1 MGFLGLFLVTSFS
14 HLLLFYSINY
24 YFFSPDDEK
33 RNEIFNEMI
42 DKLINSL
49 PQIYE
54 GLDPFP
60 VDSKI
65 KSILIDSNNL
75 HLNVVTNNPNYSSGH
90 LRYTIPFDEKS
101 KQDEFNFLKTFKWLF
116 KSHPLWDL
124 AQQKHTTFEVE
135 MLEKN
140 YKFYYIMSDLSL
152 SQLENFSND
161 FSEDLYPIHNPDY
174 DPETNPNVPQI
185 ITEKGQERVFLM
197 LEHHVDKK
205 KLEIKLIDKSDGI
218 SEFEKELTKKEKA
231 ENELAKFL
239 YYLSNS
245 GIVKNLENKKRLDP
259 SFGYNLDYGINKD
272 DEFYYTLETFKIK
285 IDGSKQEGS
294 EKNEEVYNPNVSDIL
309 EKAGAT
315 VVKIDP
321 ESRKLYI
328 QNPELKMENNASVNL
343 AVTEGSKVGLD
354 TGGQSVKLDGNGQS
368 VALNTANKS
377 VELNVSNKKVALD
390 VTGKEVNLNV
400 PKDSQIGLKTTDDTG
415 KLKQVELKVTDENG
429 ETKTIAIDGIG
440 TEEWNTLIGA
450 LSVRQEKLKII
461 DQNNIDKYKFNYDGD
476 DSLKIIEKSN
486 AKYLERRNKTTID
499 EPNGELDLIGREL
512 QAWKQKHSLKKK
524 GEFNDSY
531 GDTVEIKQGYYAN
544 QDPLVKA
551 YTELNNEKYDTT
563 QARIYYAQNGD
574 LKLKHDDVSKEV
586 ENLDIIKPKLP
597 IELTDYEIVAK
608 VGEKFFD
615 SSKVEDVQNDLDL
628 QK

>member
-140 YKFYYIMSDLSL
+140 YKFYYIMNDLSL
-152 SQLENFSND
+152 SQLGNFSND

-185 ITEKGQERVFLM
+185 IAEKGHERVFLI
-197 LEHHVDKK
+197 LDHHVDKK

-285 IDGSKQEGS
+285 TDGNKQEGS

-377 VELNVSNKKVALD
+377 VDLNVKNKKVALD
-390 VTGKEVNLNV
+390 ITGKEINLNV

-440 TEEWNTLIGA
+440 TDEWNTLIGA
-450 LSVRQEKLKII
+450 LSIRQEKLKII
-461 DQNNIDKYKFNYDGD
+461 DQNNIDAYRFEYVNDPARGIEKEVSKYKKKRFETIVTEPDGR
-476 DSLKIIEKSN
+476 K
-486 AKYLERRNKTTID
+486 
-499 EPNGELDLIGREL
+499 DLIQREL
-512 QAWKQKHSLKKK
+512 QEWEQKHSTKKK
-524 GEFNDSY
+524 GEFKDSY
-531 GDTVEIKQGYYAN
+531 GETVEIKQGYYSN
-544 QDPLVKA
+544 QDPLIKA
-551 YTELNNEKYDTT
+551 YHEINHRTLGKNQADIYIANNLT
-563 QARIYYAQNGD
+563 D
-574 LKLKHDDVSKEV
+574 LEETPNEVSKEV
-586 ENLDIIKPKLP
+586 EKIEIVKSELP
-597 IELTDYEIVAK
+597 QELTDYQIVED
-608 VGEKFFD
+608 VGIKFFD
-615 SSKVEDVQNDLDL
+615 NSEVQNIDGDLDL
-628 QK
+628 IK